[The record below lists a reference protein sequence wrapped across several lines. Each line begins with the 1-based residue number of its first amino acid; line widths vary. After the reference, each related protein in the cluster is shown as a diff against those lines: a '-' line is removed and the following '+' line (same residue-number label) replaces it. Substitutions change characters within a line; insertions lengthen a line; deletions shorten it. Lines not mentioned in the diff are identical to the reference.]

1 MPIGVKFLAE
11 ATLDKRGAYRKSQK
25 ATWVG
30 KLIGY
35 VAYFIQSKSKP
46 PKCFLTEKRV
56 KCEYDKFI

>member
-35 VAYFIQSKSKP
+35 AAYNQRASLQNVS
-46 PKCFLTEKRV
+46 
-56 KCEYDKFI
+56 